1 MSEPSTRKNPIPQPK
16 ADDHEDVSWALST
29 AEATWSRGDRADALK
44 WLRRAAEAASEAEAD
59 DRALELAKA
68 AAEIATNLEESA
80 KQSAPAS
87 IPISMTDAPA
97 AAATEVPSG
106 SAVPPSAPS
115 SPLMPLTS
123 PAFVPQRAPAKPAQ
137 KPPLPKAKEAQKPKA
152 PANPAQNKPIPRA
165 VGSAPRAPAA
175 PAKLI
180 LAPPSETSSPDIHS
194 RPTDS
199 TGQLPRISD
208 SLGEADDTMFRA
220 RPTGNAKHDV
230 EESGPVT
237 PRSKRNTQNPTAPV
251 DSSDDMEA
259 WPTQSMSGGELPSF
273 DGVEDKTRI
282 GTPAYREPPIESSA
296 RVPVA
301 IRGIRT
307 SQAVRVVVWRGP
319 DGVHV
324 APHGTTVTAISVDA
338 MLVALDPSAD
348 LSAWLANK

>member
-1 MSEPSTRKNPIPQPK
+1 MSEPSTRKNPIPHPK

-68 AAEIATNLEESA
+68 AAEIATHLEDMA
-80 KQSAPAS
+80 KEPTAS
-87 IPISMTDAPA
+87 IPISMSTAAP
-97 AAATEVPSG
+97 PG
-106 SAVPPSAPS
+106 SAPPHG
-115 SPLMPLTS
+115 SPLLAVTS
-123 PAFVPQRAPAKPAQ
+123 PAFVPQRAPLKPAQ
-137 KPPLPKAKEAQKPKA
+137 KPPVPKSGSKEPQKPKA
-152 PANPAQNKPIPRA
+152 PANYAQNKPIPKA
-165 VGSAPRAPAA
+165 AGSAPSGPRAPAA
-175 PAKLI
+175 QAKLI

-199 TGQLPRISD
+199 TGQLPRIQD
-208 SLGEADDTMFRA
+208 SLGEADDTLFRT
-220 RPTGNAKHDV
+220 RPTAKADV

-259 WPTQSMSGGELPSF
+259 WPTQSMSGDELPSF
-273 DGVEDKTRI
+273 DDVADKTRI
-282 GTPAYREPPIESSA
+282 GTPAYREPADPSVRQPIA
-296 RVPVA
+296 L
-301 IRGIRT
+301 RGIRT

-348 LSAWLANK
+348 LSAWLASK

>member
-1 MSEPSTRKNPIPQPK
+1 MSEATARKNPIPQAR

-68 AAEIATNLEESA
+68 AAEIATNLEEGNKEPA
-80 KQSAPAS
+80 YAS
-87 IPISMTDAPA
+87 IPISMS
-97 AAATEVPSG
+97 TEVPAG
-106 SAVPPSAPS
+106 SAPPPPS
-115 SPLMPLTS
+115 PLQKNTS
-123 PAFVPQRAPAKPAQ
+123 PAFVPQRPPAKPA
-137 KPPLPKAKEAQKPKA
+137 KPPLPLPPGKKEPQKPKTPTA
-152 PANPAQNKPIPRA
+152 AQSGPNKAI
-165 VGSAPRAPAA
+165 PRAPASGPSAPRA

-180 LAPPSETSSPDIHS
+180 LAPPSETSSPDVS
-194 RPTDS
+194 GKSAPNSPDS
-199 TGQLPRISD
+199 TGQIPPAGLSANQ
-208 SLGEADDTMFRA
+208 LTEADDTMFRA
-220 RPTGNAKHDV
+220 RPHGNVDF

-237 PRSKRNTQNPTAPV
+237 PRSKRDTRNPTAPV
-251 DSSDDMEA
+251 ESSDDMEA
-259 WPTQSMSGGELPSF
+259 WPTQSMSGGDLPSY
-273 DGVEDKTRI
+273 DGGEQTRI
-282 GTPAYREPPIESSA
+282 GTPAYREPEDPSVRQPIA
-296 RVPVA
+296 L
-301 IRGIRT
+301 RGIRT